1 MTQTFREKVLTA
13 YKRLARKYHWLRYPA
28 LFFAAILLLG
38 DGFVCHLKQNYK
50 RYFSMAFT
58 CLVFVFSC
66 SFTGA
71 VFNTENVYFMDNTQ
85 TVSVAMDSDI
95 ELAVEK
101 EVSPIEIDD
110 SDVSQDID
118 HLDSEVDINSADVL
132 TVDDL
137 MADVD
142 YLEESVAIDAPKT
155 SVFDP
160 DDWKLL
166 LINKQHPIPETFEL
180 HLGVIKGNMQC
191 DERIIPDL
199 VAMFQAAKDDGVDL
213 VVCSPYRDL
222 NRQEMLF
229 ERKIKKYMAQGM
241 SYMDAYKTASQAVTV
256 PGASEHQ
263 IGLALDIIS
272 TTYST
277 LDEGFGDTKAGQ
289 WLAEHSCEYGFILRY
304 PKGKEYV
311 TGIEFEPWHFRYVG
325 IDAAEVISRNGITL
339 EEFWSQY
346 IGRVE

>member
-1 MTQTFREKVLTA
+1 MKQTFREKVLDA
-13 YKRLARKYHWLRYPA
+13 YKRIVRQHTWLRYPA
-28 LFFAAILLLG
+28 LYVATILLLG
-38 DGFVCHLKQNYK
+38 DGFVSHIGHNYK
-50 RYFSMAFT
+50 RYFS
-58 CLVFVFSC
+58 LVFVGLFFVFSC

-71 VFNTENVYFMDNTQ
+71 VFNTETVYFTDTAQ
-85 TVSVAMDSDI
+85 QVTVAMDSDV

-101 EVSPIEIDD
+101 DVSPIEIDD
-110 SDVSQDID
+110 DDLVEDLD
-118 HLDSEVDINSADVL
+118 HLDSEVDMNSADVL

-137 MADVD
+137 MADVE
-142 YLEESVAIDAPKT
+142 YLEETPTEETSKT
-155 SVFDP
+155 TTFDP

-166 LINKQHPIPETFEL
+166 LINKQHPIPEDFEL

-199 VAMFQAAKDDGVDL
+199 VAMFQAAKEDGVDL

-241 SYMDAYKTASQAVTV
+241 SYMDAYKTSSQAVTV

-277 LDEGFGDTKAGQ
+277 LDEGFGDTEAGQ

-325 IDAAEVISRNGITL
+325 VDAARVISKNGITL

-346 IGRVE
+346 IGRIE

>member
-13 YKRLARKYHWLRYPA
+13 YKHLVIKHRWLRYPA
-28 LFFAAILLLG
+28 LLFAALLLIG
-38 DGFVCHLKQNYK
+38 DGFVCHLQHNYK
-50 RYFSMAFT
+50 RYYSIAFT
-58 CLVFVFSC
+58 MLVFIFSC

-71 VFNTENVYFMDNTQ
+71 VFNTETVYFTDNTQ
-85 TVSVAMDSDI
+85 TVLVAVDSDV
-95 ELAVEK
+95 ELAVEN

-110 SDVSQDID
+110 SDVIEDMD
-118 HLDSEVDINSADVL
+118 HLDSQVDMNSTEVF
-132 TVDDL
+132 TVDDF
-137 MADVD
+137 MADVE
-142 YLEESVAIDAPKT
+142 YLEDTVVTEETQTTD
-155 SVFDP
+155 FDP
-160 DDWKLL
+160 NDWRLL
-166 LINKQHPIPETFEL
+166 LINKQHPIPESFEL

-199 VAMFQAAKDDGVDL
+199 VAMFQAAKEDGVDL

-272 TTYST
+272 TTYNT
-277 LDEGFGDTKAGQ
+277 LDEGFADTKAGQ
-289 WLAEHSCEYGFILRY
+289 WLSEHSCEYGFILRY

-311 TGIEFEPWHFRYVG
+311 TGIGFEPWHFRYVG
-325 IDAAEVISRNGITL
+325 IEAAGVINRQNITL

-346 IGRVE
+346 IGRME